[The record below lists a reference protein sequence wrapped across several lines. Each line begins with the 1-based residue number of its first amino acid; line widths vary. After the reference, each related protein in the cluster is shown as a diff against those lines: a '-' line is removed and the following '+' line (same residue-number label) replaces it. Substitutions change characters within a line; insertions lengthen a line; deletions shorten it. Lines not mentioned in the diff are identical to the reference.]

1 MATTQQ
7 YSLAKII
14 QLKPREGTKE
24 DRSITWLPV
33 TCLDKNGKQVT
44 VRLPYP
50 RGEADVEHVTDEECV
65 VCNGTGH
72 LKKVA
77 CSACNGTGEAICTRC
92 KGSGQVNCKPC
103 PVCHGT
109 GHHGPCDQCQQNGYV
124 MVPCDDCDVDDNIN
138 CFKCDACDGTGY
150 RGGGRGVIRVN
161 DDGIIT
167 LEYDE
172 TTLGVNGDGKLY
184 AKVNAFVK
192 LKEKGGLAFDED
204 ADGKPIY
211 VTVDDETIKLDE
223 NGYLYVANYPHFNTQ
238 TSGTTQPIDAD
249 SQAGVVFPAITIPE
263 GFEKAKIHVTVDIR
277 NPNYENATDYTLFD
291 LQFNEETVSHY
302 TYDQTMPCAMYC
314 FDTIVDRS
322 DFVDGVVRVG
332 VVALDAGDSSLVE
345 GGLDEDEVFPIGA
358 TITWNVNAVSC

>member
-1 MATTQQ
+1 MATTL
-7 YSLAKII
+7 YDLTKII

-33 TCLDKNGKQVT
+33 TCLDKHGKQVT

-50 RGEADVEHVTDEECV
+50 RGEADVDHVTDEECS

-72 LKKVA
+72 LKKVS

-124 MVPCDDCDVDDNIN
+124 MVPCDDCDIDDNIT

-150 RGGGRGVIRVN
+150 RGGGQGVIRVTN
-161 DDGIIT
+161 DGIIT

-192 LKEKGGLAFDED
+192 LKDKGGLAFDED

-211 VTVDDETIKLDE
+211 VMVDDETIKINDD
-223 NGYLYVANYPHFNTQ
+223 GYLYVANYPHFDKQN
-238 TSGTTQPIDAD
+238 SGSNDLDPAGIDFPI
-249 SQAGVVFPAITIPE
+249 IEIPE
-263 GFEKAKIHVTVDIR
+263 EFEKAKIHVSIDIR
-277 NPNYENATDYTLFD
+277 NPQYEDAADYTLFA
-291 LQFNEETVSHY
+291 LQFNEETVAHY
-302 TYDQTMPCAMYC
+302 TYDQTMPCAMFN
-314 FDTIVDRS
+314 FDKIVNRD
-322 DFVDGVVRVG
+322 DYEDGMLQVSIA
-332 VVALDAGDSSLVE
+332 ALDAGDE
-345 GGLDEDEVFPIGA
+345 TFADGGLDDDEEFPA
-358 TITWNVNAVSC
+358 KSTVTWNINAVSC